1 MPDPNV
7 KQGAMLGFK
16 VGKQSTVDQMLANP
30 TQHPAV
36 HGCFYL
42 TNDSHRLYIGNE
54 DKTLSAVNEGIQTVT
69 WNELQEVARSLTT
82 PAAKEAMRGRF
93 FYATKNVGSE
103 NDPEAPGN
111 VLCVY
116 DGSKWVQL
124 NNNTDTYADGNA
136 FAVSAENGVVTVSD
150 IIHMNNDSTIDPAS
164 FTITGTNG
172 IAVSGNADT
181 KAITLEGDTYTLS
194 AGAGSAT
201 NQAQIKL
208 DSTKTTNDSAVTLI
222 GGTNVTISQSG
233 NNITVESKDIHTKAV
248 AIANDTTA
256 GFQVSV
262 TDTDDVKY
270 DSNVIDPTITVKD
283 ANKNAIAGV
292 HFINGVAALDV
303 YSTGAI
309 DQKMKAFDAMTYKG
323 TVGPSGTGAT
333 DFSIN
338 TTTQAATIT
347 KGGNDVP
354 VSIGDTFLLNAD
366 KTIGTTTYKSGS
378 LIIVRPLEGKTE
390 NANGII
396 EAGDYGL
403 DVVAE
408 NWYKDTTYKIN
419 STTKGIKLHA
429 STDSDVGGLIVTEGA
444 NNDHILITETSETEN
459 DGIIKTLT
467 VTHKDV
473 TRTNT
478 TGAAVT
484 QGAMKTMA
492 IPAITGVTTD
502 AKGHVTGVQTTT
514 FTAAD
519 TNGTLTSMSASTSA
533 ANNVG
538 TVTVGALF
546 THSDD
551 TTDTPSTSFAVASDN
566 LTVTNTA
573 ASGNTPAGIA
583 INMLWGSF

>member
-16 VGKQSTVDQMLANP
+16 VGDQSKIDQMLANP
-30 TQHPAV
+30 TKYPAV

-54 DKTLSAVNEGIQTVT
+54 DLTLSAVNEGIQTVT
-69 WNELQEVARSLTT
+69 WSELQTIAGSLTT
-82 PAAKEAMRGRF
+82 AAAKEAMRGRF
-93 FYATKNVGSE
+93 FYATKNPGSE
-103 NDPEAPGN
+103 NDDEAPGN

-124 NNNTDTYADGNA
+124 NNNTDTYADGNT
-136 FAVSAENGVVTVSD
+136 FAVSEASGVVTVTDTIHKSD
-150 IIHMNNDSTIDPAS
+150 DTTLPAS
-164 FTITGTNG
+164 FTVTGTNG
-172 IAVSGNADT
+172 ITVSGT
-181 KAITLEGDTYTLS
+181 GTAITFEGDTYTLS
-194 AGAGSAT
+194 AGAGSVA

-208 DSTKTTNDSAVTLI
+208 DSSKTANDSAVTLI
-222 GGTNVTISQSG
+222 GGTNVTITQSG

-248 AIANDTTA
+248 AITNDSTA

-270 DSNVIDPTITVKD
+270 DSNIIDPTITVKD
-283 ANKNAIAGV
+283 ANKAAIAGV
-292 HFINGVAALDV
+292 HFVNGVAALDV
-303 YSTGAI
+303 YSTDAI

-323 TVGPSGTGAT
+323 TLGTNGTGAT
-333 DFSIN
+333 SISVN
-338 TTTQAATIT
+338 ADTKAATIT
-347 KGGNDVP
+347 NASGNVP
-354 VSIGDTFLLNAD
+354 VSIGDTFLLNQD
-366 KTIGTTTYKSGS
+366 TTIDGVTYKAGS
-378 LIIVRPLEGKTE
+378 LIIVRALDGKSE
-390 NANGII
+390 NAQTGII
-396 EAGDYGL
+396 AVGDYGV
-403 DVVAE
+403 DIVAE
-408 NWYKDTTYKIN
+408 NWYSDTTYKIT

-444 NNDHILITETSETEN
+444 NNDHILVTETSETEN
-459 DGIIKTLT
+459 GGVLKTLT

-473 TRTNT
+473 TRSNT
-478 TGAAVT
+478 TGTAVT
-484 QGAMKTMA
+484 QANRNTMA

-514 FTAAD
+514 FTATD

-533 ANNVG
+533 ASNVG
-538 TVTVGALF
+538 TVTVGAVF

-551 TTDTPSTSFAVASDN
+551 TTDTPSTSFAVSSDN

-573 ASGNTPAGIA
+573 ASGSTPAGLA
-583 INMLWGSF
+583 INMVWGSF